1 MDAASAI
8 PYAFMCLAL
17 SGHQRSPSTS
27 ASSKRGTV
35 WRCSTHHTGYT
46 LPLLCAFLCSAN
58 LALCPSCWRKKNC
71 PMGSL
76 KMRVG
81 WPKSKS
87 LFVSVVSAW
96 HELSPNPQKYLGAFP
111 KIVEHYFPNSAA
123 KAETL
128 SSSCVTVWR
137 FMYDLNSIFPQ
148 LWPSR
153 RWRTLIKE
161 FLSLLWAVMH

>member
-8 PYAFMCLAL
+8 PYAFMCLAF

-27 ASSKRGTV
+27 TSSQRGTV
-35 WRCSTHHTGYT
+35 WWCSTHHTGYM

-96 HELSPNPQKYLGAFP
+96 PELSPNPQKYLGAFP
-111 KIVEHYFPNSAA
+111 NSAA
-123 KAETL
+123 KAERP

-148 LWPSR
+148 LWHCR